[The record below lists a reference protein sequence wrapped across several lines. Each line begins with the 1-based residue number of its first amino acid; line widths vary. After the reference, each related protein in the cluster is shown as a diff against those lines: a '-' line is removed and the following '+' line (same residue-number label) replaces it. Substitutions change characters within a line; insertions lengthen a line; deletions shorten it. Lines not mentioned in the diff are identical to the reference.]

1 LVSAHRK
8 GRLAIL
14 IILCQAFFQIQTL
27 SLQAEEIAAKATTE
41 KAASGAERADGGVMG
56 TASYYAKRY
65 HGRKMAS
72 GERYDPKRL
81 TAAHPTLPLGTKVKV
96 VNAANNREVTVT
108 ITDRCRKRVSHFID
122 LSREAARRLGFLGKG
137 ITEVRIISLDEAA
150 S

>member
-1 LVSAHRK
+1 MVSVYRK

-27 SLQAEEIAAKATTE
+27 SLQADEIAAKATTE
-41 KAASGAERADGGVMG
+41 GVASAATKAEEGVMG

-65 HGRKMAS
+65 NGRRMTS
-72 GERYDPKRL
+72 GKRYNPKEL

-96 VNAANNREVTVT
+96 VNVANNREVTVT
-108 ITDRCRKRVSHFID
+108 ITDRCRKRVSDFID
-122 LSREAARRLGFLGKG
+122 LSRAAARKLGFLGRG
-137 ITEVRIISLDEAA
+137 TTVVRIITLDEAV

>member
-1 LVSAHRK
+1 MVSALRK

-41 KAASGAERADGGVMG
+41 KAASAAATADEGVIG

-65 HGRKMAS
+65 NGRRMSS
-72 GERYDPKRL
+72 GKRYDPQQL

-96 VNAANNREVTVT
+96 VNVANNREVTVT

-122 LSREAARRLGFLGKG
+122 LSREAARKLGFLGRG
-137 ITEVRIISLDEAA
+137 VTEVRIITLDEAV

>member
-1 LVSAHRK
+1 MVSALRK

-41 KAASGAERADGGVMG
+41 KAAAAAATADEGVMG

-65 HGRKMAS
+65 NGRRMSS
-72 GERYDPKRL
+72 GQRHDPQKL

-96 VNAANNREVTVT
+96 VNVANNREVTVT

-137 ITEVRIISLDEAA
+137 ITQVRIITLDKSA

>member
-1 LVSAHRK
+1 MVSALRK

-14 IILCQAFFQIQTL
+14 ILLCQAFFQIQTL
-27 SLQAEEIAAKATTE
+27 SLQAEEIEAKATTE
-41 KAASGAERADGGVMG
+41 AAAITAKKEEGVVG

-65 HGRKMAS
+65 NGRRMTS
-72 GERYDPKRL
+72 GKRYDPKKL

-96 VNAANNREVTVT
+96 VNVANNREVTVT

-122 LSREAARRLGFLGKG
+122 LSREAARKLGFLGRGK
-137 ITEVRIISLDEAA
+137 TEVRIITLDEAV

>member
-1 LVSAHRK
+1 MVSAHRI

-14 IILCQAFFQIQTL
+14 LIFCQTFFQIQTL

-41 KAASGAERADGGVMG
+41 KAAAAAEKADGGVVG
-56 TASYYAKRY
+56 TASYYANRY
-65 HGRKMAS
+65 SGRRMSS

-81 TAAHPTLPLGTKVKV
+81 TAAHPTLPLGTRVKV
-96 VNAANNREVTVT
+96 VNTANNREVTVT

-122 LSREAARRLGFLGKG
+122 LSREAARKLGFLGKG
-137 ITEVRIISLDEAA
+137 ITEVRIITLDEAA

>member
-1 LVSAHRK
+1 MVSALRK

-27 SLQAEEIAAKATTE
+27 SLQAEEIAAKETSDKE
-41 KAASGAERADGGVMG
+41 AAIAAAADEGVTG

-65 HGRKMAS
+65 HGRRTTS
-72 GERYDPKRL
+72 GKRYDPKKL

-96 VNAANNREVTVT
+96 VNLTNDREVTVT
-108 ITDRCRKRVSHFID
+108 ITDRCRKRVNHFID

-137 ITEVRIISLDEAA
+137 VTQVRIITLDETA

>member
-1 LVSAHRK
+1 MVSALRK

-27 SLQAEEIAAKATTE
+27 SLQAEEIAAKETSDKE
-41 KAASGAERADGGVMG
+41 AAVAAAADEGVTG

-65 HGRKMAS
+65 HGRRTTS
-72 GERYDPKRL
+72 GKRYDPKKL

-96 VNAANNREVTVT
+96 VNLTNDREVTVT
-108 ITDRCRKRVSHFID
+108 ITDRCRKRVNHFID

-137 ITEVRIISLDEAA
+137 VTQVRIITLDETA

>member
-1 LVSAHRK
+1 MVSALRK

-41 KAASGAERADGGVMG
+41 KAASAATTADEGVIG

-65 HGRKMAS
+65 NGRRMSS
-72 GERYDPKRL
+72 GKRYDPQKL

-96 VNAANNREVTVT
+96 VNVANNREVTVT

-122 LSREAARRLGFLGKG
+122 LSREAARKLGFLGRG
-137 ITEVRIISLDEAA
+137 VTEVRIITLDEAV

>member
-1 LVSAHRK
+1 MVSVTRK
-8 GRLAIL
+8 GRLAIML
-14 IILCQAFFQIQTL
+14 IFCQAFFQIQTL

-41 KAASGAERADGGVMG
+41 KAASAAAKADEGVTG

-65 HGRKMAS
+65 NGRRMTS
-72 GERYDPKRL
+72 GQRYNPQKL

-96 VNAANNREVTVT
+96 VNLANNQEVTVT

-122 LSREAARRLGFLGKG
+122 LSRAAARKLGFLGKG
-137 ITEVRIISLDEAA
+137 VIEVRIITLDEAV

>member
-1 LVSAHRK
+1 MV
-8 GRLAIL
+8 IF
-14 IILCQAFFQIQTL
+14 CQAFFQIQTL

-41 KAASGAERADGGVMG
+41 KAASAAEKADEGVKG

-65 HGRKMAS
+65 NGRRMTS
-72 GERYDPKRL
+72 GKRYDPKQL

-96 VNAANNREVTVT
+96 VNLANNREVTVT

-122 LSREAARRLGFLGKG
+122 LSRAAARKLGFLGKG
-137 ITEVRIISLDEAA
+137 VTEVRIITLDEAV

>member
-1 LVSAHRK
+1 MVSADRI

-14 IILCQAFFQIQTL
+14 LILCQAFFQIQTL

-41 KAASGAERADGGVMG
+41 KAAAAVEKAGGGVVG
-56 TASYYAKRY
+56 TASYYANRY
-65 HGRKMAS
+65 SGRRMSS

-81 TAAHPTLPLGTKVKV
+81 TAAHPTLPLGTRVKV
-96 VNAANNREVTVT
+96 VNTANNREVTVT

-122 LSREAARRLGFLGKG
+122 LSREAARKLGFLGKG
-137 ITEVRIISLDEAA
+137 ITEVRIITLDEAA

>member
-1 LVSAHRK
+1 MVSALRK

-41 KAASGAERADGGVMG
+41 KAAAAAEKADEGVIG

-65 HGRKMAS
+65 NGRRMSS
-72 GERYDPKRL
+72 GKRYDPQKL

-96 VNAANNREVTVT
+96 VNVANNREVTVT

-122 LSREAARRLGFLGKG
+122 LSREAARKIGFLGRG
-137 ITEVRIISLDEAA
+137 ITQVRIITLDEAA

>member
-1 LVSAHRK
+1 MVSALRK

-27 SLQAEEIAAKATTE
+27 SLQAEEIAAKETTDE
-41 KAASGAERADGGVMG
+41 GAAVAVTADEGVTG

-65 HGRKMAS
+65 NGRRTTS
-72 GERYDPKRL
+72 GKRYDPKKL

-96 VNAANNREVTVT
+96 VNLANNREVTVT
-108 ITDRCRKRVSHFID
+108 ITDRCRKRVNHFID

-137 ITEVRIISLDEAA
+137 ITQVRIITLDKSA

>member
-1 LVSAHRK
+1 MVSASRK

-41 KAASGAERADGGVMG
+41 KAAAAAEKADEGVIG

-65 HGRKMAS
+65 NGRRMSS
-72 GERYDPKRL
+72 GKRYDPQKL

-96 VNAANNREVTVT
+96 VNVANNREVTVT
-108 ITDRCRKRVSHFID
+108 ITDRCRQRVSHFID
-122 LSREAARRLGFLGKG
+122 LSRAAARKLGFLGRGKAV
-137 ITEVRIISLDEAA
+137 VRIITLAEAV

>member
-1 LVSAHRK
+1 MVSALRK

-27 SLQAEEIAAKATTE
+27 SLQAEEIAARETSDKE
-41 KAASGAERADGGVMG
+41 AAVGAEADEGVTG

-65 HGRKMAS
+65 HGRRTTS
-72 GERYDPKRL
+72 GKRYDPKKL

-96 VNAANNREVTVT
+96 VNLTNDREVTVT
-108 ITDRCRKRVSHFID
+108 ITDRCRKRVNHFID

-137 ITEVRIISLDEAA
+137 VTQVRIITLDETA

>member
-1 LVSAHRK
+1 MV
-8 GRLAIL
+8 IF
-14 IILCQAFFQIQTL
+14 CQAFFQIQTL

-41 KAASGAERADGGVMG
+41 KAASAAEKADGGVKG

-65 HGRKMAS
+65 NGRRMTS
-72 GERYDPKRL
+72 GKRYDPKQL

-96 VNAANNREVTVT
+96 VNLANNREVTVT

-122 LSREAARRLGFLGKG
+122 LSRAAARKLGFLGKG
-137 ITEVRIISLDEAA
+137 VTEVRIITLDEAV

>member
-1 LVSAHRK
+1 MVSALRK

-41 KAASGAERADGGVMG
+41 KAAAAAEKADEGVIG

-65 HGRKMAS
+65 NGRRMSS
-72 GERYDPKRL
+72 GKRYDPQKL

-96 VNAANNREVTVT
+96 VNVANNREVTVT

-122 LSREAARRLGFLGKG
+122 LSREAARKLGFLGKG
-137 ITEVRIISLDEAA
+137 VTEVRIISLDEAV

>member
-1 LVSAHRK
+1 MVSALRK

-27 SLQAEEIAAKATTE
+27 SLQAEEIAATETTD
-41 KAASGAERADGGVMG
+41 KGAAVAVTADEGGTG

-65 HGRKMAS
+65 NGRRTTS
-72 GERYDPKRL
+72 GKRYDPKKL

-96 VNAANNREVTVT
+96 VNLANNREVTVT
-108 ITDRCRKRVSHFID
+108 ITDRCRKRVNHFID

-137 ITEVRIISLDEAA
+137 ITQVRIITLDKSA

>member
-1 LVSAHRK
+1 MVSALRN

-41 KAASGAERADGGVMG
+41 KAASAAAQADEGVIG

-65 HGRKMAS
+65 NGRRMSS
-72 GERYDPKRL
+72 GKRYDPQQL

-96 VNAANNREVTVT
+96 VNVANNREVTVT

-122 LSREAARRLGFLGKG
+122 LSREAARKLGFIGKG
-137 ITEVRIISLDEAA
+137 VTEVRIITLDEAV

>member
-1 LVSAHRK
+1 MVSALRK

-14 IILCQAFFQIQTL
+14 IILCQTFFQIQTL

-41 KAASGAERADGGVMG
+41 KAASAAARADEGVIG
-56 TASYYAKRY
+56 TATYYAKRY
-65 HGRKMAS
+65 NGRRMSS
-72 GERYDPKRL
+72 GKRYDPAKL

-96 VNAANNREVTVT
+96 VNVANNQEVTVT

-122 LSREAARRLGFLGKG
+122 LSREAARKLGFLGKG
-137 ITEVRIISLDEAA
+137 VTEVRIITLDEAV

>member
-1 LVSAHRK
+1 MVSALRK

-14 IILCQAFFQIQTL
+14 IVLCQAFFQIQTL
-27 SLQAEEIAAKATTE
+27 SLQAEEIEAKATTE
-41 KAASGAERADGGVMG
+41 AAAITATKEEGVVG

-65 HGRKMAS
+65 NGRRMTS
-72 GERYDPKRL
+72 GKRYDPKKL

-96 VNAANNREVTVT
+96 VNVANNREVTVT

-122 LSREAARRLGFLGKG
+122 LSREAARKLGFLGRGK
-137 ITEVRIISLDEAA
+137 TEVRIIPLDEAV

>member
-1 LVSAHRK
+1 MVSALRK

-27 SLQAEEIAAKATTE
+27 SLQAEEIAARETSDKE
-41 KAASGAERADGGVMG
+41 AAVAAEADEGVTG

-65 HGRKMAS
+65 HGRRTTS
-72 GERYDPKRL
+72 GKRYDPKKL

-96 VNAANNREVTVT
+96 VNLTNDREVTVT
-108 ITDRCRKRVSHFID
+108 ITDRCRKRVNHFID

-137 ITEVRIISLDEAA
+137 VTQVRIITLDETA